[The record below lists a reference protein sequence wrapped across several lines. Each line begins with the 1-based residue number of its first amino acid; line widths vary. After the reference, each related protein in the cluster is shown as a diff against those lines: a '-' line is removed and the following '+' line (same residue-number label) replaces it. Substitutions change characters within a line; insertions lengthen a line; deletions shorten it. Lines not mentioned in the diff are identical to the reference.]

1 MDDKNTSNDP
11 RAALIVSNGVP
22 VAVRDLKTLYLEI
35 GLAKQIPVG
44 NGEVAYRMTQI
55 KHKEFKKFFGLND
68 HIWIDP
74 SASDY
79 IYKAAWKKAN
89 CNSPNGKFHLD
100 HLHAKIRAIKEG
112 YKFVVLYPC
121 PGGPNSSAGSAE
133 RQKANITT
141 IDLAHKKS
149 VYHAEDIH
157 FCKMWGCYQHLNR
170 GMNDAEA
177 EKLFNEHRIT

>member
-1 MDDKNTSNDP
+1 MDDKNSSNDP

-22 VAVRDLKTLYLEI
+22 VAVKDLATLKTLIGVVEKISFKDGEI
-35 GLAKQIPVG
+35 
-44 NGEVAYRMTQI
+44 AYRMKEI

-74 SASDY
+74 AEKNY
-79 IYKAAWKKAN
+79 NGAWNKSN
-89 CNSPNGKFHLD
+89 CISPNGKFHLD

-112 YKFVVLYPC
+112 YKYVVLYPC
-121 PGGPNSSAGSAE
+121 PGGPNSSAGRAE
-133 RQKANITT
+133 REKANTTT
-141 IDLAHKKS
+141 IDLAHNKH